1 MNRMRKGAVLAVFI
15 LLFGA
20 VPALAYNLLLT
31 ATDQSGNELTQFER
45 GDDLYLHIEVD
56 DPAGIAGAAF
66 TLEYDPAFLT
76 APATSADGTP
86 VTENDI
92 TSSFPFSFQSGEV
105 NALTHREN
113 SDTANARILFAGATI
128 DPVTGGPKDPS
139 FSPLFSVRFTVKADA
154 VYNTPFAFN
163 LVQTLLWNPLAGYG
177 LEGPFPGTPVTV
189 DRAYNPGNGD
199 QMEPVPV
206 LVGALPSGHADFN
219 DLTKAFPLLTN
230 NLPVTKGSLQVVPCT
245 DTDGDGLCDD
255 VETNTGTY
263 VNAGNTGTNPNLADT
278 DGDGLSDGVE
288 VNTENTDPTKA
299 DSDGD
304 GMPDGYEVANGLDPL
319 TDDSAADADSDGLS
333 NLAEYQ
339 TGCTG
344 LNVADTDGDGVND
357 GPEVAA
363 GSDPCVIDNNAI
375 ALDMNNGQDGI
386 QATRYVK
393 GGDQVTVLVWA
404 KNVKDLAG
412 VNFLVNFDNTKLT
425 YVSAGEPTNSFLKSA
440 GGDTL
445 YPGAIVT
452 DTTVTVSGAV
462 LSPTAGNSPD
472 GSGVI
477 GQITFDVADPLDQG
491 TQICLTF
498 GLREFSDPD
507 GIKFNPFILEATTC
521 LSVQVLA
528 GDFTDDSGV
537 CGGSGGVTDGCV
549 NFNDLLLFASTW
561 GKTDVDDGWCGAVN
575 VAVSG
580 TGTESIDFDDLLVFA
595 ANWGKCT
602 P

>member
-163 LVQTLLWNPLAGYG
+163 LVQTRLWNPLAGYG

-245 DTDGDGLCDD
+245 D
-255 VETNTGTY
+255 
-263 VNAGNTGTNPNLADT
+263 DT
-278 DGDGLSDGVE
+278 DE
-288 VNTENTDPTKA
+288 
-299 DSDGD
+299 D
-304 GMPDGYEVANGLDPL
+304 GMPDCWEEENGLNPL
-319 TDDSAADADSDGLS
+319 
-333 NLAEYQ
+333 
-339 TGCTG
+339 
-344 LNVADTDGDGVND
+344 
-357 GPEVAA
+357 
-363 GSDPCVIDNNAI
+363 
-375 ALDMNNGQDGI
+375 
-386 QATRYVK
+386 
-393 GGDQVTVLVWA
+393 
-404 KNVKDLAG
+404 VKD
-412 VNFLVNFDNTKLT
+412 
-425 YVSAGEPTNSFLKSA
+425 
-440 GGDTL
+440 
-445 YPGAIVT
+445 
-452 DTTVTVSGAV
+452 
-462 LSPTAGNSPD
+462 
-472 GSGVI
+472 
-477 GQITFDVADPLDQG
+477 G
-491 TQICLTF
+491 TQ
-498 GLREFSDPD
+498 
-507 GIKFNPFILEATTC
+507 
-521 LSVQVLA
+521 
-528 GDFTDDSGV
+528 
-537 CGGSGGVTDGCV
+537 
-549 NFNDLLLFASTW
+549 
-561 GKTDVDDGWCGAVN
+561 
-575 VAVSG
+575 
-580 TGTESIDFDDLLVFA
+580 
-595 ANWGKCT
+595 
-602 P
+602 